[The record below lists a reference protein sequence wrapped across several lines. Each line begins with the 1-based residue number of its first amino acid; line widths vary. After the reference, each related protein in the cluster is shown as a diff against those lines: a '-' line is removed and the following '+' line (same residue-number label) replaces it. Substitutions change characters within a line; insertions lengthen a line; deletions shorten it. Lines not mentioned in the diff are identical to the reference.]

1 MTHMTETQIPSF
13 DFLVQT
19 GLELAMIHLFQLFQ
33 VLGLQAWLHAQ
44 PVLTLKL
51 GIYNILFFT

>member
-1 MTHMTETQIPSF
+1 MTYMTETQIPSF
-13 DFLVQT
+13 DFLAQT

-44 PVLTLKL
+44 PVLTLKV

>member
-1 MTHMTETQIPSF
+1 MTETQIPSF
-13 DFLVQT
+13 DFLTQT
-19 GLELAMIHLFQLFQ
+19 GFELSMIHLFQIFQ

-44 PVLTLKL
+44 LVLTLKL

>member
-1 MTHMTETQIPSF
+1 MTHMTETQKPSF
-13 DFLVQT
+13 DFLAQT
-19 GLELAMIHLFQLFQ
+19 GFELAMTHLFQIFR

-44 PVLTLKL
+44 SVLTLL